1 MQSDAAERVAGRISE
16 VASVLPPNLP
26 THLPTIFYTLAPR
39 VLRRHR
45 ALLGLLMATRFGM
58 LSVGRVADSRAVYFF
73 EEIVLGGD
81 DSYYTQAGEAPGEW
95 VGAGSAKLGL
105 QGSVEQEQVAAIL
118 AGHTPDGL
126 SKLRATTVS
135 RPGYDLTF
143 SAPKSV
149 SLSWALGDPDQ
160 TERIAAAHRAA
171 VLESVRYLEA
181 NAACVRRGHAGAEV
195 VPADGFVAGAFQ
207 HRTNR
212 SLDPQLHTHV
222 VVANMAEGP
231 DGRWTALDGRRIYE
245 HSRTSGAIYQ
255 ARLKYEL
262 ANDPGLMFD
271 PKPNGTFEVVGV
283 SEAQRR
289 QFSKRRQQIESEL
302 AELGLVTPRSA
313 QVATLTTRP
322 DKASASTD
330 EQLRQRW
337 ELEATLV
344 DLDVTDLPTYRRTPS
359 ISVNHADVAA
369 TLTESDASFKRQHVI
384 RTIADA
390 STEGATL
397 DQLESAADQYLASTH
412 AVDLGHG
419 WWSTPT
425 EVQLEHRATELAA
438 IQRPAPA
445 AQPELVA
452 EAVTAR
458 PSLTPEQASLI
469 SGVTQSDAP
478 VDVVVGWA
486 GTGKTF
492 SLDAVRQAHEASG
505 HTVIGAAL
513 SARAAAELEGG
524 SGIASTTAD
533 RLLLDLSSGQRRL
546 NGSTVLVIDEA
557 GMLGNRRLAAF
568 IDEAAQTNAKLILVG
583 DPKQLPEIDPGGLF
597 KSLADRLGHHEL
609 TENRRQLD
617 PVERQAV
624 TDVRLGNAPAAVD
637 RLADHGHIITAANAD
652 HLRQRMVTDW
662 YQAYANGNTVLISA
676 SRRSAVADLNQRARQ
691 TLAEHGHLGPTVLS
705 HNEADYA
712 IGDQV
717 MTLRNNRRIGL
728 ANGELGTVEGPG
740 DAGGLRMRLR
750 NGRSKEIPADYI
762 DAGHLTH
769 GYASTIH
776 KAQGATVDQSFI
788 LADDSL
794 SQESGYT
801 ALTRGRA
808 SNRVYLVR
816 PEIGEHDRSVDDPL
830 SLLKHSLSRSAAK
843 TAAIDRLGPAPTI
856 GI

>member
-1 MQSDAAERVAGRISE
+1 MLS
-16 VASVLPPNLP
+16 L
-26 THLPTIFYTLAPR
+26 HLATIFYTLAPR

-45 ALLGLLMATRFGM
+45 ALLGLLMATRLAM

-95 VGAGSAKLGL
+95 LGTGSAKLGL
-105 QGSVEQEQVAAIL
+105 QGPVEQEQVAAIL

-126 SKLRATTVS
+126 LKLRATTVS

-149 SLSWALGDPDQ
+149 SLAWSLGDPAQ
-160 TERIAAAHRAA
+160 NERIASAHRAA
-171 VLESVRYLEA
+171 VIESIRYLEA
-181 NAACVRRGHAGAEV
+181 NAASVRRGHAGAEV
-195 VPADGFVAGAFQ
+195 VPADGFVAAFQ

-255 ARLKYEL
+255 ARLRYEL

-283 SEAQRR
+283 TEAQRR
-289 QFSKRRQQIESEL
+289 HFSKRRQQIESEL
-302 AELGLVTPRSA
+302 AELGLATPRSA

-322 DKASASTD
+322 EKAAARTD

-337 ELEATLV
+337 EQEAAEV
-344 DLDVTDLPTYRRTPS
+344 GLDATNLPTYQRTPS
-359 ISVNHADVAA
+359 VSVDHAEVAA
-369 TLTESDASFKRQHVI
+369 TLTQSDAAFRRQHVI
-384 RTIADA
+384 RAIADA
-390 STEGATL
+390 STEGTTL
-397 DQLESAADQYLASTH
+397 DQLEAAADQYLASAH

-419 WWSTPT
+419 WWSTHA
-425 EVQLEHRATELAA
+425 EVQLEQRATELAA
-438 IQRPAPA
+438 ARRPAPA
-445 AQPELVA
+445 ARADLVVDAISARPTLTAEQADLVA
-452 EAVTAR
+452 
-458 PSLTPEQASLI
+458 
-469 SGVTQSDAP
+469 GVTGSGAP
-478 VDVVVGWA
+478 VEVVVGWA

-492 SLDAVRQAHEASG
+492 SLDAVRQAHQSSG
-505 HTVIGAAL
+505 NTVIGAAL

-524 SGIASTTAD
+524 SGIPSSTAD
-533 RLLLDLSSGQRRL
+533 RLLLDLASGHRRL
-546 NGSTVLVIDEA
+546 NANTVLVIDEA
-557 GMLGNRRLAAF
+557 DMLGNRRLAAF
-568 IDEAAQTNAKLILVG
+568 IDESAQANAKLVLVG

-597 KSLADRLGHHEL
+597 KSLAERLGHHEL
-609 TENRRQLD
+609 TDNRRQLD

-624 TDVRLGNAPAAVD
+624 AEIRLGNAPSS
-637 RLADHGHIITAANAD
+637 H
-652 HLRQRMVTDW
+652 
-662 YQAYANGNTVLISA
+662 

-691 TLAEHGHLGPTVLS
+691 TLTDHGHLGATVLTYDGT
-705 HNEADYA
+705 DYA

-717 MTLRNNRRIGL
+717 MTLRNNRRLGL
-728 ANGELGTVEGPG
+728 TNGQLGTIEGPCE
-740 DAGGLRMRLR
+740 AGGVRMRLR
-750 NGRSKEIPADYI
+750 NGQAKTVPAEYI

-801 ALTRGRA
+801 ALTRGRTT
-808 SNRVYLVR
+808 NRIYLVR
-816 PEIGEHDRSVDDPL
+816 PEMGEHDRSVDNPL
-830 SLLKHSLSRSAAK
+830 DLLKHSLSRSAAK